1 MHPVITKKCSHLRL
15 LENKPTT
22 TTLFNYSVGE
32 SYKKVVTSVPR
43 SWDFGFKKTQNYTI
57 VFELLYI
64 AIPVLII
71 LSLQSTLCV
80 LTTFFTTA
88 KVV

>member
-43 SWDFGFKKTQNYTI
+43 SWDFRFKKLKTI
-57 VFELLYI
+57 LLFLNF
-64 AIPVLII
+64 LI
-71 LSLQSTLCV
+71 LQSQ
-80 LTTFFTTA
+80 F
-88 KVV
+88 